1 MDKNQTA
8 CRITAFSLYLAFLDQ
23 LLPSDIRELQ
33 RQRNVLPRLVYVPD
47 EAKVEEGGGT
57 IRCADFFT
65 TQAELPVKV
74 HCIVGNP
81 PWASVKDKKSA
92 VVGWCAERNVPFP
105 DRQIATASIGE
116 QRITYRKT
124 EKYASFSL
132 TARYSTIVRLR
143 SLSNESGSGNT
154 PSNWS

>member
-47 EAKVEEGGGT
+47 EAKVEERGGT

-65 TQAELPVKV
+65 AQAELPVKV

-81 PWASVKDKKSA
+81 PWASVKDKKA
-92 VVGWCAERNVPFP
+92 TVVSWCAERNVPFP
-105 DRQIATASIGE
+105 DRQIATAFIWRAADQVQEDG
-116 QRITYRKT
+116 
-124 EKYASFSL
+124 KYASFSH

-154 PSNWS
+154 PSSWS